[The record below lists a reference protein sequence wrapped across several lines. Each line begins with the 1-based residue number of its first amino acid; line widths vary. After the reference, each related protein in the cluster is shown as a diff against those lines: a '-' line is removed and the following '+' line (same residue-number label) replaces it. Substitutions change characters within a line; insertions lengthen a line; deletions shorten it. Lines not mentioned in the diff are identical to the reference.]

1 MIRLFH
7 KELEAYLVA
16 EGLFDEEITE
26 DGKDIYINPGTRGHY
41 HPSGRPAET
50 SADIRRRA
58 QCDIRELNTART
70 LRESQRFDF

>member
-26 DGKDIYINPGTRGHY
+26 DGKTI
-41 HPSGRPAET
+41 SK
-50 SADIRRRA
+50 
-58 QCDIRELNTART
+58 L
-70 LRESQRFDF
+70 